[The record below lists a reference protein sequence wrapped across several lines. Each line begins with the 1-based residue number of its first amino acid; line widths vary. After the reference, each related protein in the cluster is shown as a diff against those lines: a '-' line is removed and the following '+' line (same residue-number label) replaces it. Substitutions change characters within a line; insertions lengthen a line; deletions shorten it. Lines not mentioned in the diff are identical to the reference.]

1 MTGDSCKMCDNRDK
15 EGKRI
20 PSIQVN
26 QSVELGHLFV
36 LGDHY
41 SKKFGLQ
48 CKNELIQMGYH
59 FILIIN
65 IIVVMV

>member
-20 PSIQVN
+20 ASIQVN

-48 CKNELIQMGYH
+48 CKNEPIQMGYSYYLY
-59 FILIIN
+59 IT
-65 IIVVMV
+65 